1 MQFDPNLTLTGYGVT
16 LRRLSHDRIE
26 MVRNWRNDPK
36 ISQYMLTQD
45 YISPEMQEKWFQ
57 KVSQSETE
65 FYFIVEYQ
73 NKPIGL
79 ICIRGIN
86 YEKKIGEP
94 GQYIYDDGYLNS
106 DVGMRAGLCLGQFIW
121 DMLKLE
127 GCYIYILDNNKRAI
141 DYNLLIG
148 YTQVD
153 EYVGD
158 NVHKYVITRERAL
171 NPSPKM
177 QRIRKILFKTE

>member
-1 MQFDPNLTLTGYGVT
+1 MFVL
-16 LRRLSHDRIE
+16 E
-26 MVRNWRNDPK
+26 
-36 ISQYMLTQD
+36 
-45 YISPEMQEKWFQ
+45 
-57 KVSQSETE
+57 
-65 FYFIVEYQ
+65 
-73 NKPIGL
+73 
-79 ICIRGIN
+79 IN

-94 GQYIYDDGYLNS
+94 GQYIYDNEYLNS
-106 DVGMRAGLCLGQFIW
+106 DVGMRAGLCFGQFIW

-127 GCYIYILDNNKRAI
+127 SCYIYILDSNKRAI
-141 DYNLLIG
+141 DYNLLNG

-177 QRIRKILFKTE
+177 QRIRKILFKTKL

>member
-86 YEKKIGEP
+86 YEKKI
-94 GQYIYDDGYLNS
+94 
-106 DVGMRAGLCLGQFIW
+106 
-121 DMLKLE
+121 LKIQMKE
-127 GCYIYILDNNKRAI
+127 
-141 DYNLLIG
+141 
-148 YTQVD
+148 
-153 EYVGD
+153 
-158 NVHKYVITRERAL
+158 AL
-171 NPSPKM
+171 K
-177 QRIRKILFKTE
+177 KIQK